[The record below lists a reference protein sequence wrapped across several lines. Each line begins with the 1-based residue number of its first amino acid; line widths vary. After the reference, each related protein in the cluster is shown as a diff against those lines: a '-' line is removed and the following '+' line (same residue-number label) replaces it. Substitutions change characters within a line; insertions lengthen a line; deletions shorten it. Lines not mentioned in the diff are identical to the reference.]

1 MKKTLKSHDVISSIS
16 EKIELKKALR
26 QARSDKDKEEIE
38 KISKKINK
46 IETKLSSSPLSKS

>member
-26 QARSDKDKEEIE
+26 QARSDKDKKEID
-38 KISKKINK
+38 KISKKISK
-46 IETKLSSSPLSKS
+46 IDQKLSSSPLSKS

>member
-1 MKKTLKSHDVISSIS
+1 MKKTLKSHDVITSIS

-26 QARSDKDKEEIE
+26 QARSAKDKEEIE

>member
-26 QARSDKDKEEIE
+26 QARSAKDKEEIE

>member
-1 MKKTLKSHDVISSIS
+1 MKKTLKSQDVISSIS
-16 EKIELKKALR
+16 KKIELKKALR